1 MNKVIV
7 DELFAENPS
16 SIIEAVADI
25 LKQERQSICKQ
36 GPGTILR
43 KKNLDDFLSFRWE
56 ALNKEMSVSCPNLMT
71 IMSSVV
77 SDVPLQIDS
86 KPFHHMLVSTA
97 KALHGRNQEIL
108 VISYSVH
115 HWLYTNTW
123 RLHTAG
129 TIIISN
135 EIKTLIIFTCVFE
148 SRERSVV
155 GTGEYCCMYCTSIHV
170 CWSIMNNFD
179 QNKQNAYISNYRP

>member
-16 SIIEAVADI
+16 PSIEAVADI
-25 LKQERQSICKQ
+25 LKQESQSICKQ

-56 ALNKEMSVSCPNLMT
+56 ALNKEMSVICPKLMT

-97 KALHGRNQEIL
+97 IALHGRNQEM
-108 VISYSVH
+108 SVMQ
-115 HWLYTNTW
+115 Y
-123 RLHTAG
+123 
-129 TIIISN
+129 IIGFLLTHGGC
-135 EIKTLIIFTCVFE
+135 TLRVLL
-148 SRERSVV
+148 
-155 GTGEYCCMYCTSIHV
+155 
-170 CWSIMNNFD
+170 
-179 QNKQNAYISNYRP
+179 